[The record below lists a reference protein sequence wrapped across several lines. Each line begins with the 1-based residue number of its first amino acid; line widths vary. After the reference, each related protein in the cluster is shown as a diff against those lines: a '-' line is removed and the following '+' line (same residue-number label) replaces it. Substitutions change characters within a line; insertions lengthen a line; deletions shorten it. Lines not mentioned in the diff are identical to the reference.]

1 MLIVFF
7 LFFEIQTNFCFP
19 KRKIL
24 LYFIYYIPSII
35 QDIDINKINIL
46 RVSFI
51 TIFYFCFIHFHPHN
65 SIVKMYEMSNNMD
78 QTRRGLWFPH
88 SISKQTPVEVWCTAS
103 SSKNHAFFTGG
114 TDGSAMNF
122 MFQQGGQ
129 QLQNGGFNGSPQQNN
144 TTNNNN
150 NNNNNNGNFN
160 VAGNMGSPANN
171 GGFNAGGM
179 SQGGFNN
186 AMAVGQAANALVG
199 MSNMNGGL
207 NMGGLQT
214 PGAPQI
220 NRSQSWT
227 GSPATTGGGGMAP
240 SNFNTGAFNGG
251 GASNSL
257 GGGNNW
263 GTPGTQARF

>member
-1 MLIVFF
+1 
-7 LFFEIQTNFCFP
+7 
-19 KRKIL
+19 
-24 LYFIYYIPSII
+24 
-35 QDIDINKINIL
+35 
-46 RVSFI
+46 
-51 TIFYFCFIHFHPHN
+51 
-65 SIVKMYEMSNNMD
+65 
-78 QTRRGLWFPH
+78 
-88 SISKQTPVEVWCTAS
+88 
-103 SSKNHAFFTGG
+103 
-114 TDGSAMNF
+114 
-122 MFQQGGQ
+122 
-129 QLQNGGFNGSPQQNN
+129 
-144 TTNNNN
+144 
-150 NNNNNNGNFN
+150 
-160 VAGNMGSPANN
+160 MGSPANN

-207 NMGGLQT
+207 NMGGFQT

-227 GSPATTGGGGMAP
+227 GGGMAQ

-251 GASNSL
+251 GTSNSL